1 MTNQNNSLFTLSILL
16 AFSFF
21 AMAEG
26 TTEKLPKFE
35 TKRINADYRIA
46 KNKCSLLYGVAEDN
60 CIALAKENKT
70 KAIANAMPVNKTSNT
85 CAPYNNK
92 TIDTEAKPIDEN
104 YEEEIESVVTEVKPT
119 DSEINSFGKDIFK
132 NRIKFL
138 AMRQQILWG

>member
-46 KNKCSLLYGVAEDN
+46 KNKCSLLSGVAEKN
-60 CIALAKENKT
+60 CIALAKENKS
-70 KAIANAMPVNKTSNT
+70 KAIANTTKSLAKTSNT
-85 CAPYNNK
+85 CTLYSN
-92 TIDTEAKPIDEN
+92 KPIDTDSMPIEDN

-119 DSEINSFGKDIFK
+119 DSEIQTFGIDIF
-132 NRIKFL
+132 RDHIQYL
-138 AMRQQILWG
+138 AIR

>member
-46 KNKCSLLYGVAEDN
+46 KNKCSLLSGVAEKN
-60 CIALAKENKT
+60 CITLAKENKS
-70 KAIANAMPVNKTSNT
+70 KAIANTTKSLAKTSNT
-85 CAPYNNK
+85 CAPYSNK
-92 TIDTEAKPIDEN
+92 TIDTDAKPIDEN
-104 YEEEIESVVTEVKPT
+104 YKEEIESVVTEVKPT
-119 DSEINSFGKDIFK
+119 DSEIQTFGIDIFRD
-132 NRIKFL
+132 RIQYL
-138 AMRQQILWG
+138 AIR